1 MEVSTE
7 NDKKQITASKRDRV
21 TIPINRTVKKFA
33 LERLKELGGFVPV
46 EVYKSVRS
54 GRGLVSKN
62 DRKAIDIVDTLLAKI
77 SSFIVTVPFTVEEG
91 RKMKDFIAA
100 WKDNVRKLRKQL
112 LKKSQPVYFH
122 SMVDEELAKLGSKI
136 KCSDIHL
143 EWYLSRFGA
152 DQMQPE
158 KIARAIL
165 KYNGG
170 DWRKVR
176 PLVKDG
182 SITVSLDDDT
192 DKIRKAVLRS
202 FLWIYKIQA
211 DVVSKDIIDRTEN
224 DLQVLKEFEDWCNQD
239 PKDYDYQPT
248 YKSFKAR
255 LQTAP
260 KDTPE
265 EVAAQQPSPTPP
277 TVTVPD
283 PAPEEPE
290 EPEEPELV
298 SSLEE
303 TEPAHEE
310 SKDISNFENQAE
322 NTAAPADP
330 FEVAKQK
337 FNAGEKL
344 SPADIAVLIAHKICP
359 ACGSRKGLWDNRA
372 KYKPDGTILYDA
384 NRNCMECDTRFILS
398 PEGVFK
404 YPVTP
409 KADRQF
415 IQ

>member
-7 NDKKQITASKRDRV
+7 NDKKQVTASKRDRV
-21 TIPINRTVKKFA
+21 TIPINRGVKKFA

-62 DRKAIDIVDTLLAKI
+62 DRKAIDIIDTLLAKT
-77 SSFIVTVPFTVEEG
+77 SSFIVTVPFTAEEG
-91 RKMKDFIAA
+91 RKMKDFISA

-122 SMVDEELAKLGSKI
+122 SMVDKELAKLGSKM

-176 PLVKDG
+176 PLIKDG

-211 DVVSKDIIDRTEN
+211 DVVSKDVIDRTEN
-224 DLQVLKEFEDWCNQD
+224 DLQVLMEFETWCNQD
-239 PKDYDYQPT
+239 PKDYNYLPV
-248 YKSFKAR
+248 YESFKAR

-265 EVAAQQPSPTPP
+265 EVAVQHPSPTPP
-277 TVTVPD
+277 TVT
-283 PAPEEPE
+283 APEPTPAEPE

-303 TEPAHEE
+303 TEPVHEE
-310 SKDISNFENQAE
+310 SKDFSNSENQAE

-330 FEVAKQK
+330 FEVAKRK

>member
-7 NDKKQITASKRDRV
+7 NDKKQVTASKRDRV

-62 DRKAIDIVDTLLAKI
+62 DRKAIDIIDTLLAKI
-77 SSFIVTVPFTVEEG
+77 SSFIVTVPFTAEEG

-112 LKKSQPVYFH
+112 LKKSQPIYFH
-122 SMVDEELAKLGSKI
+122 SMVDEELTKLGSKI

-176 PLVKDG
+176 PLIKDG

-202 FLWIYKIQA
+202 ILWIYKIQA
-211 DVVSKDIIDRTEN
+211 DVVSKDVIDRTEN
-224 DLQVLKEFEDWCNQD
+224 DLKVLMEFETWCNQD
-239 PKDYDYQPT
+239 PKDYNYLPT
-248 YKSFKAR
+248 YESFKAR

-260 KDTPE
+260 TDAPE
-265 EVAAQQPSPTPP
+265 EVAAQQSSPTPP

-322 NTAAPADP
+322 VMETPADP

-409 KADRQF
+409 KTDRQL
-415 IQ
+415 IK

>member
-7 NDKKQITASKRDRV
+7 NDKKQVAVSKRDRV

-54 GRGLVSKN
+54 GRGLVSKD

-77 SSFIVTVPFTVEEG
+77 SSFIVTVPFTAEEG

-122 SMVDEELAKLGSKI
+122 SMVDEELTKLGSKM

-176 PLVKDG
+176 PLIKDG

-224 DLQVLKEFEDWCNQD
+224 DLQVLKEFEEWCNQD
-239 PKDYDYQPT
+239 PKDYNYLPT
-248 YKSFKAR
+248 YESFKAR
-255 LQTAP
+255 LQTALDAP
-260 KDTPE
+260 K

-322 NTAAPADP
+322 VIETPADP
-330 FEVAKQK
+330 FEVAKRK

>member
-7 NDKKQITASKRDRV
+7 NDKKQVAVSKRDRV

-62 DRKAIDIVDTLLAKI
+62 DRKAIDVIDTLLAKI
-77 SSFIVTVPFTVEEG
+77 SSFIVTVPFTAEEG

-112 LKKSQPVYFH
+112 LKKSQPIYFH
-122 SMVDEELAKLGSKI
+122 SMVDEELTKLGSKI

-176 PLVKDG
+176 PLIKDG

-202 FLWIYKIQA
+202 ILWIYKIQA
-211 DVVSKDIIDRTEN
+211 DVVSKDVIDRTEN
-224 DLQVLKEFEDWCNQD
+224 DLKVLMEFETWCNQD
-239 PKDYDYQPT
+239 PKDYNYLPT
-248 YKSFKAR
+248 YESFKAR

-260 KDTPE
+260 TDDPE
-265 EVAAQQPSPTPP
+265 EVAAQQSSPTQP
-277 TVTVPD
+277 TATVPD
-283 PAPEEPE
+283 PAPE

-303 TEPAHEE
+303 TESVSEE
-310 SKDISNFENQAE
+310 SKDFSNSENQAE

-330 FEVAKQK
+330 FEVAKRK

-409 KADRQF
+409 KADRQL